1 MKGSGQNW
9 VLHLQW
15 ATSLFFSVGFAHP
28 DPLWIPF
35 KEVAVTLIYQMAE
48 GPDVICAQIL
58 QGCAKQALEKLE
70 EKSTPQDDP
79 KETPVLST
87 FLLMNL
93 LSLAGDVALQQL
105 VHLEQAVSGELCRRR
120 VLREEQEHKTKE
132 PKETNTA
139 KVYRS
144 KGKERIA
151 HRENSRSA
159 QGLFQT
165 FS

>member
-9 VLHLQW
+9 VLRLQW
-15 ATSLFFSVGFAHP
+15 ATSLFFSVGFGRP

-79 KETPVLST
+79 SKWARGSMGTVGRSQ
-87 FLLMNL
+87 LLL
-93 LSLAGDVALQQL
+93 LSLPDQKPLPPPLLTITPDPLSPLSRFCHSSWAIHHHHSHTLTPCCFT
-105 VHLEQAVSGELCRRR
+105 SLCS
-120 VLREEQEHKTKE
+120 T
-132 PKETNTA
+132 
-139 KVYRS
+139 
-144 KGKERIA
+144 
-151 HRENSRSA
+151 
-159 QGLFQT
+159 
-165 FS
+165 